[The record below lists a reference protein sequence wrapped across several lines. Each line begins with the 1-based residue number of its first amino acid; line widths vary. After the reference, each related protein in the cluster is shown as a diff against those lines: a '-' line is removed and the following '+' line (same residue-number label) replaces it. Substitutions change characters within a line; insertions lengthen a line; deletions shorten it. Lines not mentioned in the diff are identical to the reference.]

1 MLLFCVSHPV
11 FTPGD
16 LSCVLFACTAVVRV
30 PNHVPSF
37 PLVRVIAGL
46 LPSNKSPY
54 RFGKDVPVFHL
65 GLGSVRVQHM
75 TFEFFHC
82 FKSLTRMLHFSKPP
96 SDNDLVLLKCMISDP
111 GKNNTN
117 DGFAHFLLGITDVM
131 R

>member
-37 PLVRVIAGL
+37 PLVRVISL
-46 LPSNKSPY
+46 DSFHPINPIP
-54 RFGKDVPVFHL
+54 VPVFHL
-65 GLGSVRVQHM
+65 GFGSVRVQHM
-75 TFEFFHC
+75 TYEFSHC